1 MGEAFGTYQ
10 LHEKIAQGG
19 MAEVFLA
26 SKEGEIGGFSRRL
39 AIKRMF
45 PHFVDRDD
53 IINMFI
59 DEARIASRLHHSNII
74 QIYDLGV
81 VDGTFFIAMEYVEG
95 LDLRRVCELGVEF
108 NQFLSRPMA
117 VYIAAEVA
125 AGLEYA
131 HGQTDQQ
138 GRPMNIIHRDVSPQN
153 VLLSVDGAVKIC
165 DFGIAKAESRLT
177 ETRVGEFKGKFSYMS
192 PEQFGRGELD
202 HRSDIFTLGIVL
214 YETTVSTR
222 LFRSDSEYEAMRKI
236 TSGEITPPS
245 ALRSD
250 YPQRLEQI
258 VLKALALEPE
268 DRYATAAEFQAELE
282 DWLFDQRTRVGRR
295 QVGNYVER
303 LRDEASER
311 ESATAN
317 GEGPASSTEPQR
329 RETPEPEAPE
339 PPVEPTTQM
348 TLTDEE
354 LERIDGGM
362 SSVGDGDST
371 MELSVSED
379 RIESMAGGA
388 VSDGESVDDDVEP
401 TLDETV
407 SADTLD
413 ERPGGGDG
421 GGRDSEPSSKQ
432 RTSSSASSA
441 VQIKRISPDEARRRR
456 GEGNSQSE
464 EAVDSDEMP
473 TIVDDRLDEETTAPM
488 QGDDFEVAPTQ
499 VVDNDRTQVVE
510 RDQSTSDSGDVTAIH
525 LADDDL
531 GEPDDD
537 LASPPSGPSAHGGGR
552 PVQQEHSRR
561 SGIGDTGEIDVED
574 IENSDG
580 DELLDEMPDLRPGG
594 RELTGLNEIQSQSR
608 RDRRTDRMD
617 AVERSGDTGDD
628 DGIRIEIVI
637 GVAAAVVIVGL
648 VLWFGW

>member
-1 MGEAFGTYQ
+1 MGDAFGTYQ

-26 SKEGEIGGFSRRL
+26 SKQGEIGGFSRRL

-108 NQFLSRPMA
+108 NQFISRPMA

-214 YETTVSTR
+214 YETTAATR

-245 ALRSD
+245 AVHRD
-250 YPQRLEQI
+250 YPPRLQEI

-268 DRYATAAEFQAELE
+268 NRYATAAEFRADLE
-282 DWLFDQRTRVGRR
+282 DWLFEQRTRVGRR
-295 QVGNYVER
+295 QVGEYVER
-303 LRDEASER
+303 LREESEQRESGAGRGERPGASEEHR
-311 ESATAN
+311 
-317 GEGPASSTEPQR
+317 R
-329 RETPEPEAPE
+329 RETAPPEAPE

-371 MELSVSED
+371 IELTVSEEG
-379 RIESMAGGA
+379 IEAA
-388 VSDGESVDDDVEP
+388 ADGTGCVGQSVDEDIEP

-413 ERPGGGDG
+413 ERPGVSDAGGP
-421 GGRDSEPSSKQ
+421 DSESAPKQ
-432 RTSSSASSA
+432 RTSSSASAA
-441 VQIKRISPDEARRRR
+441 VEIKRISAEEARRRR
-456 GEGNSQSE
+456 GDDQSQRDE
-464 EAVDSDEMP
+464 TVDSDDMP

-488 QGDDFEVAPTQ
+488 RGDDFEVGPTQ
-499 VVDNDRTQVVE
+499 VVDGDRQ
-510 RDQSTSDSGDVTAIH
+510 TSDSGEVTAIH

-531 GEPDDD
+531 GEVDDKQA
-537 LASPPSGPSAHGGGR
+537 LPPSGPSAPGDGR
-552 PVQQEHSRR
+552 RAQRENGRR
-561 SGIGDTGEIDVED
+561 SAIGDTGNIDVAD
-574 IENSDG
+574 HTMSGDG
-580 DELLDEMPDLRPGG
+580 DELLDDMPDLRPGG
-594 RELTGLNEIQSQSR
+594 RELTGLNEIQGHSR
-608 RDRRTDRMD
+608 RERRTDRME
-617 AVERSGDTGDD
+617 AVESTDDAGND
-628 DGIRIEIVI
+628 DGMRIEIVV

-648 VLWFGW
+648 LVWFGW